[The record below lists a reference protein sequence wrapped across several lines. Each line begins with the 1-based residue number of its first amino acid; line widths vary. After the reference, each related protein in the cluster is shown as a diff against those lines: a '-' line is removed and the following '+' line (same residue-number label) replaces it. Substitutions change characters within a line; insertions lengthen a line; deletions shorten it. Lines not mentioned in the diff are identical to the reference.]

1 MSDPV
6 RQDRATFICEATAQA
21 APALVPEIVLQ
32 LATEITPIWQA
43 AEDFLE
49 RTGISPPYW
58 AFAWPGSIALARH
71 VLDHPETVRG
81 RRVMDFAAGSGLAAI
96 AAAKA
101 GAARVIA
108 VEIDPMATAAIE
120 FNAAANGVDL
130 DIVLGDVTGTVPA
143 QDLIMCGDICYEEPM
158 TRHIWPWLQ
167 RCAATSEVWIADPG
181 RAYVPRAG
189 LAEFARRTVPTLHE
203 LESRSARETVLY
215 RIADGLTA
223 N

>member
-1 MSDPV
+1 MRDAAAFI
-6 RQDRATFICEATAQA
+6 RASTAWT
-21 APALVPEIVLQ
+21 APALVPEIGLH

-43 AEDFLE
+43 TEEFLAES
-49 RTGISPPYW
+49 GIAPPYW

-71 VLDHPETVRG
+71 VLDHPESVRG

-101 GAARVIA
+101 GAARVTA
-108 VEIDPMATAAIE
+108 VEIDPVAGAAIGL
-120 FNAAANGVDL
+120 NAAANGVAVE
-130 DIVLGDVTGTVPA
+130 IVIGDATGTAPA
-143 QDLIMCGDICYEEPM
+143 QDLILCGDVCYEKPM
-158 TRHIWPWLQ
+158 TAHIWPWLQ
-167 RCAATSEVWIADPG
+167 RCAATAEVWIADPG

-215 RIADGLTA
+215 RIAGA
-223 N
+223 

>member
-1 MSDPV
+1 MRDAAAFI
-6 RQDRATFICEATAQA
+6 RASTAWT
-21 APALVPEIVLQ
+21 APALVPEIGLH

-43 AEDFLE
+43 TEEVLAES
-49 RTGISPPYW
+49 GIAPPYW

-71 VLDHPETVRG
+71 VLDHPESVRG

-101 GAARVIA
+101 GAARVTA
-108 VEIDPMATAAIE
+108 VEIDPVAGAAIGL
-120 FNAAANGVDL
+120 NAAANGVAVE
-130 DIVLGDVTGTVPA
+130 IVIGDATGTAPA
-143 QDLIMCGDICYEEPM
+143 QDLILCGDVCYEKPM
-158 TRHIWPWLQ
+158 TAHIWPWLQ
-167 RCAATSEVWIADPG
+167 RCAATAEVWIADPG

-215 RIADGLTA
+215 RIAGA
-223 N
+223 